1 MKYIKNIEQVNEG
14 KAQSS
19 HVTIAPAKGYFKP
32 SAAATAA
39 LIEVIDG
46 VFGQSKYKKM
56 WLSGQFFESGYTG
69 VSFSLTT
76 DPGEMYLLMVKLGKV
91 TLEDQN
97 IGSFTL
103 QRRGD
108 SKPLAKTERIHLYK
122 DQARGTLNKLID
134 TATQHPKERS
144 TKTAERN

>member
-76 DPGEMYLLMVKLGKV
+76 DPDEMYLLMVKLGKV

-103 QRRGD
+103 QRSGD
-108 SKPLAKTERIHLYK
+108 SKPLAKTK
-122 DQARGTLNKLID
+122 DQYNKRGYGDVGLKKD
-134 TATQHPKERS
+134 QFKEAIKMLEDLVKS
-144 TKTAERN
+144 KA